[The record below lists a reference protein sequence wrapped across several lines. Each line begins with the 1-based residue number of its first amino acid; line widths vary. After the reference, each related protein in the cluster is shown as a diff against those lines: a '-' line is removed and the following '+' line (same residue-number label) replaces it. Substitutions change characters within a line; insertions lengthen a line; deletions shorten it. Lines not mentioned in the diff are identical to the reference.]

1 MEVLSARLRSA
12 STYSGHVNAPVT
24 VQRKVAARVRRNR
37 EAMRTPRAK
46 RRYVVGLVLSF
57 YAIEA
62 VFAAIGGT
70 RFPDFLWALGQ
81 DGWRRL
87 VTATVVFVF
96 VQWLVFWRRRPPE
109 AER

>member
-1 MEVLSARLRSA
+1 MNTSLSFRS
-12 STYSGHVNAPVT
+12 
-24 VQRKVAARVRRNR
+24 RMAARVRRNR

-46 RRYVVGLVLSF
+46 RRFVVGLVLSF
-57 YAIEA
+57 YGIEV

-87 VTATVVFVF
+87 VTATVAFVF
-96 VQWLVFWRRRPPE
+96 VQWLVFWSRRTPE
-109 AER
+109 VDR

>member
-1 MEVLSARLRSA
+1 MNTSVSFRS
-12 STYSGHVNAPVT
+12 
-24 VQRKVAARVRRNR
+24 RVAARVRRNR
-37 EAMRTPRAK
+37 ELMRTPRAK

-57 YAIEA
+57 YAIEV

-70 RFPDFLWALGQ
+70 RFPDFFWALGQ

-87 VTATVVFVF
+87 LTATVVFVF

-109 AER
+109 ADR